1 MKTAVVTDSNSGIFQ
16 EEAET
21 LGVYVI
27 PMPVIINVETYYENR
42 NITAEEFFSA
52 LADGKDVSSSQ
63 PSPGEVGSLTASQKN
78 SNSIVA

>member
-27 PMPVIINVETYYENR
+27 PMPCKTDHNIPRKDIMVRII
-42 NITAEEFFSA
+42 
-52 LADGKDVSSSQ
+52 
-63 PSPGEVGSLTASQKN
+63 
-78 SNSIVA
+78 IVY